1 MSRPGHVIQQ
11 TALPADFPTH
21 RHTPAFWESLG
32 RAVATFGFLEDA
44 LSKAIFALTATTH
57 YEEKDIETAYNAWLQ
72 TLERAL
78 VDPLG
83 NLIDVY
89 GKALRKNQDANVE
102 NLDGLLTDLRS
113 ASALR
118 NVICHAS
125 WPPPDTKGA
134 TVPSFVNKKHEVFQS
149 PVDISFLQQLQRSA
163 ADLAC
168 AVINTVTHIGW
179 QFPGSSGPGEAIWN
193 AAARSTAQ

>member
-1 MSRPGHVIQQ
+1 MSRPGYVIQRS
-11 TALPADFPTH
+11 ALPLYFPTH
-21 RHTPAFWESLG
+21 RHSPAFWESLG

-44 LSKAIFALTATTH
+44 LCKAIFALTATTH
-57 YEEKDIETAYNAWLQ
+57 YSEAEIEAAYSAWLP

-89 GKALRKNQDANVE
+89 GKSLRGNQGANVE
-102 NLDGLLTDLRS
+102 NLGDLLADLRS

-118 NVICHAS
+118 NVICHGS
-125 WPPPDTKGA
+125 WPPPDSVGA
-134 TVPSFVNKKHEVFQS
+134 TVPSFVNKKHEVFQT
-149 PVDISFLQQLQRSA
+149 PIDISFLQQLQRSA

-168 AVINTVTHIGW
+168 AVINTVTHMGW
-179 QFPGSSGPGEAIWN
+179 QFPGSVGPGEAIWN
-193 AAARSTAQ
+193 AGQK